1 MRKRF
6 LLVFCIYI
14 VSQVAVAQCKFSMT
28 LSINGCSNTL
38 DGRVAERTAEALF
51 NHYMEQASMGFNSL
65 QECNTARNII
75 LSELDIKDGNC
86 RIRVNVSPC
95 SGCSSMN
102 FNSADILAIGQ
113 GSSFFSTNGVN
124 EIRDWSNDDMERLLA
139 LNPEYKPKE
148 PNTISTGDI
157 AFDNLIENMPYS
169 DEAFS
174 GRMLRG
180 STHIMTD
187 GNITATGQP
196 VKGKG
201 VLVPDDFTSRP
212 FKGLGEWSSSDL
224 STVNIDLSS
233 NVSMD
238 NSYGIDEKSGS
249 WSNLLGSLDS
259 KLDYYNALEQG
270 DANFLQY
277 MYTRWGK
284 ENVMEGIYW
293 WEKNN
298 MSDRISNAY
307 NSIQDAIAN
316 TVLHPIDT
324 YNNVRDG
331 AIEKIKDNV
340 DVGVGST
347 VRFLLP
353 PQYKETGERAQAIYD
368 TEKGIITDVL
378 ETVKEAPD
386 KISRGETIDITQTL
400 GKYNDRVQGLA
411 ASYGSSEMSKAY
423 GKLKSTADINNLP
436 QEKQKKGLLDMFK
449 KEGKGMAKSEFK
461 KSGYYKKLENKSKKI
476 VDPYNFFFD

>member
-14 VSQVAVAQCKFSMT
+14 VSQIAVAQCKFSMT
-28 LSINGCSNTL
+28 LSINGCSNSL
-38 DGRVAERTAEALF
+38 DGKIAERTAEALF

-113 GSSFFSTNGVN
+113 GSSFNSTNPVN
-124 EIRDWSNDDMERLLA
+124 EINDWSNDDMERMLA
-139 LNPEYKPKE
+139 LDKSFNSFE
-148 PNTISTGDI
+148 PSSVSTGDNE
-157 AFDNLIENMPYS
+157 FDKLRNNYSLSGKMPN
-169 DEAFS
+169 
-174 GRMLRG
+174 G
-180 STHIMTD
+180 STSLIQTD
-187 GNITATGQP
+187 GQIASVEKPIKGTGVVIP
-196 VKGKG
+196 DEFFEGK
-201 VLVPDDFTSRP
+201 P
-212 FKGLGEWSSSDL
+212 FDPGLGKWSSSDL

-233 NVSMD
+233 NASMD
-238 NSYGIDEKSGS
+238 NSYGMEGQSNS
-249 WSNLLGSLDS
+249 WSNLLSSMDN

-284 ENVMEGIYW
+284 ENVMEGLYW

-298 MSDRISNAY
+298 MSNRISNAY
-307 NSIQDAIAN
+307 NIIQDAVSN

-324 YNNVRDG
+324 YNNLRDG
-331 AIEKIKDNV
+331 AIEGIKDNV

-347 VRFLLP
+347 IRFLLP
-353 PQYKETGERAQAIYD
+353 PQYKETGERTQAIYD

-378 ETVKEAPD
+378 KTVKEAPD
-386 KISRGETIDITQTL
+386 MISRGETIDITQTL
-400 GKYNDRVQGLA
+400 GNYNDRVQGLA
-411 ASYGSSEMSKAY
+411 ASYGSPEMSKAY
-423 GKLKSTADINNLP
+423 GKLKSAADIYNLP

-449 KEGKGMAKSEFK
+449 KEGKGIVKSEIK
-461 KSGYYKKLENKSKKI
+461 NSGYYKKIEKNAKKI
-476 VDPYNFFFD
+476 VDPFNFIFE